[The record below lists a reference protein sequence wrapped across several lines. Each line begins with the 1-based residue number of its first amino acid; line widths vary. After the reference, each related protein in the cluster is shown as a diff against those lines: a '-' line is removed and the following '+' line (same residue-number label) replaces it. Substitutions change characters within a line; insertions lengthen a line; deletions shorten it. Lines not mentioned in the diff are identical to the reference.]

1 MEGNINRKKRSKSK
15 FTIFDLIV
23 VLVIIGI
30 LIAILVP
37 SFKKY
42 SNDLKKVEVKSIVRE
57 YVMAVETAQIID
69 KIEFSNTD
77 SIKTIESDNG
87 DKLTLL
93 NKYINN
99 LEDLNKIKDLTI
111 EDAKQIINNEVD
123 FEVDK
128 QGKFVRVIKK
138 K

>member
-15 FTIFDLIV
+15 FTIFDLIA

>member
-15 FTIFDLIV
+15 FTIFDLIA

-42 SNDLKKVEVKSIVRE
+42 SNDLKKIEVKSIVRE

-77 SIKTIESDNG
+77 SIKTIESDNR